1 MFGLARGD
9 NIAGAPISRSTLR
22 PTFLTLT
29 RPDHQLF
36 TIIQIVAHSPQSTE
50 LSLKAYL
57 HSQSNIVMEFFNP
70 LTFRYNGT
78 VQSGEGLCTEIF
90 ERLAMN
96 ITHEDFKKRFL
107 EGPIPMVPTDP
118 EFVKACRAATVN
130 LPTVTKSSVIESSDG
145 VPLTWFIKKGMSSPW
160 GRIGRVL
167 IRLSDDAVRLLTRR
181 YPPPQ
186 KIETNARYIANLEE
200 QKAKASADNKL
211 FGVYV
216 SLLA

>member
-1 MFGLARGD
+1 
-9 NIAGAPISRSTLR
+9 
-22 PTFLTLT
+22 
-29 RPDHQLF
+29 
-36 TIIQIVAHSPQSTE
+36 
-50 LSLKAYL
+50 
-57 HSQSNIVMEFFNP
+57 
-70 LTFRYNGT
+70 
-78 VQSGEGLCTEIF
+78 
-90 ERLAMN
+90 
-96 ITHEDFKKRFL
+96 
-107 EGPIPMVPTDP
+107 
-118 EFVKACRAATVN
+118 
-130 LPTVTKSSVIESSDG
+130 
-145 VPLTWFIKKGMSSPW
+145 MSSPW